1 MGSGAIDEVGS
12 APEGA
17 ERSGAPRPPGGAA
30 APAGG
35 PSGPLWLRF
44 LKLFSDLVNPVNIA
58 ILAGLAVIAVT
69 GAFGGWR
76 AAEEDPE
83 ALAVVEEGAPA
94 SADPFAI
101 TIQEAFWTADSAP
114 LGWQPEDTVSL
125 VVRAH
130 VESSFDAPVPVSQL
144 CQSVV
149 AIMPGVEAAAG
160 QASQAE
166 GLGAAEDSGSEGS
179 AGSSEGQSGLAGDG
193 AGQSQRP
200 GGGVP
205 AGLVPWAA
213 YRVVDGA
220 HERAVQPGIP
230 QDYWLVWQIPADSP
244 QPDALRIVHTRATW
258 RASSL
263 DGGMFWADR
272 TAVSTQEIAVAPT
285 GKVD

>member
-35 PSGPLWLRF
+35 PAGPLWLRF

-94 SADPFAI
+94 SADPFTI
-101 TIQEAFWTADSAP
+101 TIQEAFWTADAAP

-166 GLGAAEDSGSEGS
+166 GL
-179 AGSSEGQSGLAGDG
+179 DG
-193 AGQSQRP
+193 AGQSQQS

-272 TAVSTQEIAVAPT
+272 TAASTQEIAVAPT